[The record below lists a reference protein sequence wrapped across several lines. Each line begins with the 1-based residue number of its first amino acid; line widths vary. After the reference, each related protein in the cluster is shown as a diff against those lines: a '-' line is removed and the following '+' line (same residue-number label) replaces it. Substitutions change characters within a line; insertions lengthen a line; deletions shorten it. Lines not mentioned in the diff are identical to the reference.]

1 LTPDLIY
8 RVVGAPRAA
17 KFRSAEQYLDVA
29 FTEHVNRGFPVTS
42 QLLLASKRANRAAKR
57 NRGPGKQAA
66 ALPLSRL
73 GDLQQV
79 DPFHSRGPAYP
90 GRATRIASWRLLREI
105 EAASA
110 KPKHIRFEDELVH
123 WNLPNSKTDLQALGC
138 QQTHSCCCE
147 SDRNPI
153 CPVCDIRDQVHWVRS
168 TFQCLGDEAPLF
180 PTLTGAIAHKVGFA
194 ATFTGCAAYLGPPIK
209 ASNGA
214 PLYTGHTG
222 RATGAQHLA
231 CMGV

>member
-1 LTPDLIY
+1 VSNFYAGTSVNPIESRKKLWAKLASAAGFTEPFSLTPDLIY

-90 GRATRIASWRLLREI
+90 GRATRIASWRLL
-105 EAASA
+105 
-110 KPKHIRFEDELVH
+110 
-123 WNLPNSKTDLQALGC
+123 
-138 QQTHSCCCE
+138 
-147 SDRNPI
+147 
-153 CPVCDIRDQVHWVRS
+153 
-168 TFQCLGDEAPLF
+168 
-180 PTLTGAIAHKVGFA
+180 
-194 ATFTGCAAYLGPPIK
+194 
-209 ASNGA
+209 
-214 PLYTGHTG
+214 
-222 RATGAQHLA
+222 
-231 CMGV
+231 